1 MGENAPMVWPTQKPY
16 LKANTLSQPEA
27 CMARKNQK
35 KPKSRGSRPLP
46 LPVLW
51 TDMLAASMETIARR
65 SLLIATGNFTLTEY
79 QRMVCEKAKALQG
92 TALAA
97 AAGTPTLEA

>member
-1 MGENAPMVWPTQKPY
+1 
-16 LKANTLSQPEA
+16 
-27 CMARKNQK
+27 MARKNQK

-97 AAGTPTLEA
+97 ATGTPTPEALLAPWHRIAKANAKRLRRAQS

>member
-1 MGENAPMVWPTQKPY
+1 
-16 LKANTLSQPEA
+16 
-27 CMARKNQK
+27 MARKKQK
-35 KPKSRGSRPLP
+35 KPRSGGAQTLP

-97 AAGTPTLEA
+97 AAGTPTPEALLAPWHRIAKANAKRLRRAQS